1 MWSERKGT
9 VTLPEKSSFMTDSAA
24 GGCSGPAALILAH
37 TAPIL
42 ARAVLILARAVP
54 ILARAVLILARAG
67 QGF

>member
-1 MWSERKGT
+1 MWSGRKGT

-42 ARAVLILARAVP
+42 ARAVLILARA
-54 ILARAVLILARAG
+54 G